1 MTKGGRYI
9 FLEATDE
16 EKAQAEMLAKG
27 LDGKPKTYWRLEEL
41 IAESPHFKRFKVY
54 HEELI
59 KFNVKINLVSKK
71 SIYNADIVHFLDSFV
86 SGQKILE
93 DSSSEII
100 YDLGSGNGFPGLIM
114 AILDQNRKFV
124 LVDSDNRKV
133 EFLKYMATKL
143 ALKNVAAH
151 CADISKIKV
160 NSINCA
166 VSRGL
171 GSLTKSLLLSNKS
184 FTSGSSYYHLKGPLW
199 PNELGEIPSQLLT
212 AWKPE
217 LLFDYQLPKDHGD
230 RFVIKTKH
238 SL

>member
-1 MTKGGRYI
+1 MAKGGRYI

-16 EKAQAEMLAKG
+16 EKAHAEMLAKG
-27 LDGKPKTYWRLEEL
+27 LDALPKIYWRLEEL
-41 IAESPHFKRFKVY
+41 ISESPHSQRFKVY
-54 HEELI
+54 HDELI
-59 KFNVKINLVSKK
+59 KFNIKINLVSKK
-71 SIYNADIVHFLDSFV
+71 SMYNADIVHFLDCFV

-93 DSSSEII
+93 DSKSEVI
-100 YDLGSGNGFPGLIM
+100 YDLGSGNGFPGLMM

-124 LVDSDNRKV
+124 LIDSDNRKI

-151 CADISKIKV
+151 CSDISKLKV
-160 NSINCA
+160 NSIDCA

-199 PNELGEIPSQLLT
+199 PNELGDIPSQLLT
-212 AWKPE
+212 TWSPE
-217 LLFDYQLPKDHGD
+217 MLFEYKLPKDHGD